1 MFIAELSLPA
11 RYLKFTEFTD
21 KDSLYM
27 IISFIG
33 GGNMATALISGLI
46 RYGTPAANIRVTD
59 PSVEARQR
67 LKAHWSLQTFSS
79 VSDAVSSAD
88 VVVLAIKPQDMATVL
103 EALDGNLQPGQL
115 VISIAAGITL
125 DTLTEVLGEKQ
136 PLIRCMPNAPALTG
150 EGITAMVANGNC
162 NTEHRFMAERILASA
177 GFTEWIVEEG
187 LMDAVTAVS
196 GSGPAYFFLLSEAL
210 ASAGTKMGLPK
221 DVSVRLA
228 LHTLHGSGV
237 LAAASDVDLAE
248 LRRRVTS
255 PGGTTLA
262 ALEVFAAADFVG
274 LVEKAVRAATQRG
287 HELAHGGKD
296 S

>member
-1 MFIAELSLPA
+1 
-11 RYLKFTEFTD
+11 
-21 KDSLYM
+21 M

-46 RYGTPAANIRVTD
+46 RYGTPASNIRVAD
-59 PSVEARQR
+59 PSEDALQR
-67 LKAHWSLQTFSS
+67 LKAHWSLQTFTTL
-79 VSDAVSSAD
+79 SSAVNGTD
-88 VVVLAIKPQDMATVL
+88 AVVLAIKPQDMPTVL
-103 EALDGNLQPGQL
+103 DTLKGQLQPGQL

-125 DTLTEVLGEKQ
+125 ETLSKSLGENHA
-136 PLIRCMPNAPALTG
+136 LVRCMPNAPALTG

-162 NTEHRFMAERILASA
+162 DAEHRIMAERILASA
-177 GFTEWIVEEG
+177 GFTEWIGEEN

-196 GSGPAYFFLLSEAL
+196 GSGPAYFFLLCEAL
-210 ASAGTKMGLPK
+210 AAAGTKMGLPD

-237 LAAASDVDLAE
+237 MATASDVDLAE

-274 LVEKAVRAATQRG
+274 LIEDAVRAATQRG
-287 HELAHGGKD
+287 HELAQGGED